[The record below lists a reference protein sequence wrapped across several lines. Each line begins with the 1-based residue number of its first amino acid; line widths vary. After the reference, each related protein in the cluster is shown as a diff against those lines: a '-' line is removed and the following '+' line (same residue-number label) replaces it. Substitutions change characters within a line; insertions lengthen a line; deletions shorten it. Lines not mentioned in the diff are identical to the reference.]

1 MGSLHAINSSHEIWD
16 SRAVATPLG
25 TSRRRQHSL
34 ERSMRCIDTTW
45 YGMRGLGEERQ
56 NEDSLTQA
64 LSGVFLRVTARMA
77 ANKMIPSLNCC
88 VLKRWRCRGQ
98 KRWWVIIAIPWPT
111 TGRGE
116 PPVPT
121 PSSAAPSF
129 SDSLFATTG
138 KTILS
143 HLRGRSGD
151 FYLECYRQL
160 ACLFQETEEKNISEN
175 RWANLLQVRL
185 SGSCY
190 ATHRGRL
197 GSCWGRVGRGRTDG
211 KLRADGQQTWE
222 KPTHSVSTA
231 HMRCAMMGKES
242 WSCEH

>member
-1 MGSLHAINSSHEIWD
+1 MVQDEGPWRSAEWRHNRSVGFSFVWLPGWQLTKLSLHLTAASSND
-16 SRAVATPLG
+16 G
-25 TSRRRQHSL
+25 
-34 ERSMRCIDTTW
+34 ERS
-45 YGMRGLGEERQ
+45 
-56 NEDSLTQA
+56 
-64 LSGVFLRVTARMA
+64 
-77 ANKMIPSLNCC
+77 NKVASDHCN
-88 VLKRWRCRGQ
+88 
-98 KRWWVIIAIPWPT
+98 PWPM

-129 SDSLFATTG
+129 SDSLFAMTG

-143 HLRGRSGD
+143 HLRSRSGD
-151 FYLECYRQL
+151 FYLECYHQL

-190 ATHRGRL
+190 ATHGGRL
-197 GSCWGRVGRGRTDG
+197 GSCWGWVGRGRTDG

-231 HMRCAMMGKES
+231 HMHCAMMD
-242 WSCEH
+242 